1 MKIKILTILFV
12 LASSAFAT
20 ETMRYSAA
28 AGTVTKYS
36 SITNTTT
43 QLLAPV
49 TATTSDG
56 SEPSKKLLDSF
67 NEIFATTENSSQN
80 AITET
85 VLEVQADGTRIVTT
99 EATEAESSPSAPA
112 LKFTIH
118 SAYKPDG
125 SIEIQEVKYG
135 TDTLQNEPSDAL
147 EETADG
153 PKKPQQ
159 AAVQGLYGVA
169 FETNAPISRTVEN
182 ACLEALAGLAV
193 SRANVNCTVTTTMT
207 GRGPNGQYRFRIETN
222 TPAFDFKLAHPGVD
236 IAYKVEASTSSGLNS
251 YLIDGRIETSKTASK
266 TRMILDIDWPVQKN
280 IRYKM
285 HIKLGIDSSTEI
297 KLIP

>member
-1 MKIKILTILFV
+1 MKTKILTMLFV
-12 LASSAFAT
+12 LATTAFAS

-36 SITNTTT
+36 STTNTTT
-43 QLLAPV
+43 QLLEPV
-49 TATTSDG
+49 TATASDG
-56 SEPSKKLLDSF
+56 SESSKELLDSF
-67 NEIFATTENSSQN
+67 NEIFATTENSSES

-99 EATEAESSPSAPA
+99 EATEAESSPNAPA
-112 LKFTIH
+112 LKFTIR

-125 SIEIQEVKYG
+125 SMEIQKVKYD
-135 TDTLQNEPSDAL
+135 TDTLRNEPSDAL
-147 EETADG
+147 EETANG
-153 PKKPQQ
+153 PKKPRQ

-182 ACLEALAGLAV
+182 ACLEALVGLAV
-193 SRANVNCTVTTTMT
+193 SSANVNCTITTTMT

-236 IAYKVEASTSSGLNS
+236 IAYKVEASTSSSSNS
-251 YLIDGRIETSKTASK
+251 YLIDGRVETSKTASK

-280 IRYKM
+280 ITYKL
-285 HIKLGIDSSTEI
+285 HVKLGIDSSTEV